1 MVTVYDQ
8 FITPEQYV
16 AFTGDGVYD
25 RLKVEH
31 QLDRH
36 YGRKGQFLW
45 DLMHLAATIDTLM
58 RAPDKDH
65 SDKFKWLNE
74 MTDIIR
80 KCVTFVKLGVEW
92 ARFFKVFDILFLIFN
107 IWYLP

>member
-1 MVTVYDQ
+1 M
-8 FITPEQYV
+8 I
-16 AFTGDGVYD
+16 
-25 RLKVEH
+25 
-31 QLDRH
+31 
-36 YGRKGQFLW
+36 GRKGQFLW

-80 KCVTFVKLGVEW
+80 KCVTFVKWGLWGVVW
-92 ARFFKVFDILFLIFN
+92 APFFKVFNILFLIFN
-107 IWYLP
+107 I